1 MFIAKN
7 NGQIILARDTEEQ
20 LINDLQFMVYTDIEE
35 TSINY
40 VLHNGSYIT
49 KEEAL
54 VTTKEAKQGENTL
67 KAKQA
72 VENGHV
78 VFKGAEF
85 ETNAQT
91 VGDLTA
97 TMLLMQASGIKTY
110 LWLSKDDIPV
120 ELTVEDFGTLGALI
134 ATFKNDIWQRKYLY
148 FKTLIENA
156 TTIEEVNSINIDYTI
171 EWVTLTIKATPEEAT
186 VTINSEETKEATLI
200 TYQGAP
206 AKFDYE
212 VLAQDYITKKGTV
225 ETTENKELEV
235 TLDKAMTDVT
245 LTVLATPE
253 GATVTINDIEQKS
266 CTLQHWRDEKVTF
279 TYKVEAKGYITIE
292 GTEEINEDKELSV
305 ELVKVEEPVEKPK
318 EEPTTTVE
326 EPTVTE
332 VEPTVTE
339 SKAKQ
344 ETKVTEDTQTE

>member
-1 MFIAKN
+1 MLKYAK
-7 NGQIILARDTEEQ
+7 IINEQTGLCEVGVGTNTQFYNSIGMSELDVFQSDIDNCWYLSEKCPQKSEEQ
-20 LINDLQFMVYTDIEE
+20 KL
-35 TSINY
+35 S
-40 VLHNGSYIT
+40 
-49 KEEAL
+49 
-54 VTTKEAKQGENTL
+54 EAKIIKQAENTRL
-67 KAKQA
+67 AKLA

-97 TMLLMQASGIKTY
+97 TMLLMQAGGLETY
-110 LWLSKDDIPV
+110 LWLSKDDILV
-120 ELTVEDFGTLGALI
+120 ELTLEDFGTFGVLI
-134 ATFKNDIWQRKYLY
+134 ATYKNDIWQRKYLY
-148 FKTLIENA
+148 FKDLIENA

-225 ETTENKELEV
+225 ETTESKELEV

-245 LTVLATPE
+245 LTVVATPE
-253 GATVTINDIEQKS
+253 EATVTINDIEQKS

-279 TYKVEAKGYITIE
+279 TYKVEAEGYITVE

-305 ELVKVEEPVEKPK
+305 ELVKVEKPVEEPK
-318 EEPTTTVE
+318 EEPTTTEE
-326 EPTVTE
+326 EPII
-332 VEPTVTE
+332 
-339 SKAKQ
+339 A
-344 ETKVTEDTQTE
+344 DT